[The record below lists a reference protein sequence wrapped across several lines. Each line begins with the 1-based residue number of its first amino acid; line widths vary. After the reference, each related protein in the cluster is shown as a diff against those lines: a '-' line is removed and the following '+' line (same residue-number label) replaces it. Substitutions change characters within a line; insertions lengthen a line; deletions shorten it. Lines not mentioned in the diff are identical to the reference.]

1 MVEEELS
8 NEIKKIKTTKS
19 IKIFE
24 TEETEGMDKMIKLT
38 NGKILLVSNEKTV
51 KVLNPQNDFHEDFT
65 GKINN

>member
-24 TEETEGMDKMIKLT
+24 TEGMDKMIKLT
-38 NGKILLVSNEKTV
+38 NGKIILVSNEKTV

>member
-19 IKIFE
+19 TKIFE